1 MNVIE
6 WLKSDEIFTKY
17 HVEKYLLENYDYANK
32 IRKDISASDFAK
44 TIISRQ
50 DLKTSLW
57 GDGIYS
63 PKYTSTHYSLLI
75 LCELGIDLSETRYLN
90 AIEILLKNLWYKD
103 GVVSSYRH
111 QDMCVVGMMI
121 RICSQAKMSDKRLFE
136 MIDYVLDHKMSDG
149 GWNCAW
155 ERRPYPKQSSL
166 HTTLSVLEA
175 FANLKDFNYNYRL
188 EEINEGCKTGSEYIL
203 TKRLFK
209 SVRTGET
216 IHKDMLKNP
225 FPYGWKYDMLRAL
238 YVMSILDISYDKRM
252 EDGLKNVINRLDD
265 YGRIKADSLS
275 VGKYY
280 GIYRRANQISPFNTY
295 RVLLILKKY
304 KYSYYSDF
312 INKNMI

>member
-6 WLKSDEIFTKY
+6 WLKSEDLFTKY
-17 HVEKYLLENYDYANK
+17 HVEKYLLENYY
-32 IRKDISASDFAK
+32 SASNIKEVINTSDFAK

-57 GDGIYS
+57 DEGIYS

-75 LCELGIDLSETRYLN
+75 LCELGIDLSETRYLKTIN
-90 AIEILLKNLWYKD
+90 ILLENMWYK
-103 GVVSSYRH
+103 GGKVSNYRH
-111 QDMCVVGMMI
+111 QDMCVVAMMI
-121 RICSQAKMSDKRLFE
+121 RICSQAKMTDQRLYE
-136 MIDYVLDHKMSDG
+136 MIDYVLEYKMSDG
-149 GWNCAW
+149 GWNCSW

-175 FANLKDFNYNYRL
+175 FANLKDLNYSYRL
-188 EEINEGCKTGSEYIL
+188 DEINEGCKTGSEYIL

-209 SVRTGET
+209 SVRTGEI
-216 IHKDMLKNP
+216 IHKDMLKFP
-225 FPYGWKYDMLRAL
+225 FPHGWKYDMLRAL
-238 YVMSILDISYDKRM
+238 YVMANLNIPYDERM
-252 EDGLKNVINRLDD
+252 EDGLNNIINRLDD

-280 GIYRRANQISPFNTY
+280 GIYRRANQLSPFNTY
-295 RVLLILKKY
+295 RVLLVLKKY
-304 KYSYYSDF
+304 KYSNYCNF